1 MSTLCIVKSAKTPPT
16 APARTTWWRG
26 GNDEGD
32 SVGCRDADVD
42 IDVEEGEEI
51 EEEEEREVGEEG
63 EEEEGEEGLEL
74 VGKERSEAI
83 NSEKRIKSKGIL
95 VLS

>member
-1 MSTLCIVKSAKTPPT
+1 M
-16 APARTTWWRG
+16 
-26 GNDEGD
+26 
-32 SVGCRDADVD
+32 
-42 IDVEEGEEI
+42 
-51 EEEEEREVGEEG
+51 GEEG